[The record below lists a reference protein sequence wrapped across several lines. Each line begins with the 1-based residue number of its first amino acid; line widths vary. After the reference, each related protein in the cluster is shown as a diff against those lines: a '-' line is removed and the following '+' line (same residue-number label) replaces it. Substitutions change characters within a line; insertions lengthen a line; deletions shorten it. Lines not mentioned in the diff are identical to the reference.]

1 MNQGNSATMN
11 TRTDTTKHPAP
22 AQPGLFFWAEAT
34 DGPGGLPM
42 YAVVSQMKG
51 YPATSKRWD
60 GATEREAVRLS
71 FLFQEQCLTPWTG
84 FVLATTQAPQQ

>member
-51 YPATSKRWD
+51 YPASEYLFTEEGKR
-60 GATEREAVRLS
+60 S
-71 FLFQEQCLTPWTG
+71 M
-84 FVLATTQAPQQ
+84 VL

>member
-51 YPATSKRWD
+51 YPASD
-60 GATEREAVRLS
+60 AHDDYFLS
-71 FLFQEQCLTPWTG
+71 YADADALAQEFAHNYPNH
-84 FVLATTQAPQQ
+84 